1 MGVVVS
7 VDPMEPTEKP
17 FAAPLLWRMW
27 LLWLR
32 PSAVFVPAFVPT
44 AVPILVLVGGCR
56 YIVEL
61 MGCLLRR
68 MSLPS
73 LRFVPLTLLA
83 ALVRSSLRR

>member
-32 PSAVFVPAFVPT
+32 PFAVFVPSFVPT
-44 AVPILVLVGGCR
+44 AVPILVLVGARIHC
-56 YIVEL
+56 
-61 MGCLLRR
+61 
-68 MSLPS
+68 
-73 LRFVPLTLLA
+73 
-83 ALVRSSLRR
+83 